1 MTYQHHGY
9 LENYTDYELTPSE
22 QFDLYWKSLPWWK
35 KAAYYAFAVLLPII
49 GSISDI
55 NF

>member
-1 MTYQHHGY
+1 MTYQHHKHSK
-9 LENYTDYELTPSE
+9 NYADYEPTSSDKSRLWW
-22 QFDLYWKSLPWWK
+22 DSLPWWK
-35 KAAYYAFAVLLPII
+35 KAGYCALAVLLPII